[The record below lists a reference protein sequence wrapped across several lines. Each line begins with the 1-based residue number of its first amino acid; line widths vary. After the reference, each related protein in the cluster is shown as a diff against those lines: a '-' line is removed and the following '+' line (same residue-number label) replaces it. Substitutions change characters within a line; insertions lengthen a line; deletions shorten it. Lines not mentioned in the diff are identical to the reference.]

1 MEIFFTVFWI
11 SVGGLGTVFLW
22 ITNVYN
28 FFNNLPLFNLINRY
42 LHKNDSCNNPQC

>member
-22 ITNVYN
+22 ITNVYI
-28 FFNNLPLFNLINRY
+28 FQQPSLFNLTNRY